1 MSVITKYSAPSK
13 LLCHPQMF
21 FSVMYIQ
28 FMFHSGSW
36 GSICSLTDRVKCK
49 TIIQSG
55 TFIVAHHCMVREPT
69 KPRVTPIIGEIL
81 RAPKS
86 FFCYCLVKC
95 NLFKLSPPFGCTSSA
110 RGMGSKSANQWVL
123 PEAGK
128 FSCIALSVH
137 CRLYRL
143 VCKMWPMARQ
153 ESIIMCTRNDHGN
166 IVMVNDS
173 VSWPW
178 S

>member
-1 MSVITKYSAPSK
+1 MK

-36 GSICSLTDRVKCK
+36 GCICSLTDTVKCK

-55 TFIVAHHCMVREPT
+55 TFIVAHHCIVREPT

-95 NLFKLSPPFGCTSSA
+95 NLFKLSPLFGCTSSA
-110 RGMGSKSANQWVL
+110 REMGSKSL
-123 PEAGK
+123 SEFCLK
-128 FSCIALSVH
+128 FCCLAFCI
-137 CRLYRL
+137 
-143 VCKMWPMARQ
+143 
-153 ESIIMCTRNDHGN
+153 G
-166 IVMVNDS
+166 
-173 VSWPW
+173 VS
-178 S
+178 